1 MLRGKKILLGV
12 CGSIAAYK
20 SALLTRLLIKE
31 GAEVKV
37 IMTEAASHFITP
49 LTLSTLSK
57 NPVLLDF
64 YQKDTGEWQSH
75 VDLGLWADLFLI
87 APLSANTMAS
97 LANGICNNLLTAV
110 YLSARC
116 PVMHAPA
123 MDVDMFQHP
132 ATRQNL
138 EKLKSFSNQVL
149 ASGYGEL
156 ASGLTGEGRMLEPEQ
171 ILNEI
176 QKSFNQN
183 LPLNGIKTMVT
194 AGPTHEAID
203 PVRYLGNHSS
213 GKMGFAIAETLAAAG
228 AIVEL
233 ISGPVGLSSSHP
245 NIHLQK
251 VTSADEMYQACNKV
265 YQQSKINVFAAAV
278 ADYKPTQQFEQ
289 KVKKGI
295 DNLEIALQKNKDIAA
310 ECGENKKENQI
321 HVGFALE
328 TENELDNAFLKLKKK
343 NFDIIVLNSL
353 QDAGAGF
360 AHDTNKIKIIDKNN
374 KIKDFELKDKYNVAK
389 DIVNEIIDLIR

>member
-20 SALLTRLLIKE
+20 SALLTRLLVKE
-31 GAEVKV
+31 GAEVKI

-64 YQKDTGEWQSH
+64 YKKETGEWESH

-97 LANGICNNLLTAV
+97 FATGICNNLITAV

-116 PVMHAPA
+116 PVMLAPA
-123 MDVDMFQHP
+123 MDVDMFQHT

-138 EKLKSFSNQVL
+138 QKLLSYGNHVL
-149 ASGYGEL
+149 ESGYGEL

-171 ILNEI
+171 ILEKV
-176 QKSFNQN
+176 QLLFQQDH
-183 LPLNGIKTMVT
+183 PLAGIKALVT

-213 GKMGFAIAETLAAAG
+213 GKMGFALAEELARAG
-228 AIVEL
+228 TEVDL
-233 ISGPVGLSSSHP
+233 VSGPVNLTPQHAK
-245 NIHLQK
+245 IRLHR
-251 VTSADEMYQACNKV
+251 VTSADEMFIKC
-265 YQQSKINVFAAAV
+265 QQIYPQVQLSVFAAAV
-278 ADYKPTQQFEQ
+278 ADYKPAKQFEQ
-289 KVKKGI
+289 KLKKGME
-295 DNLEIALQKNKDIAA
+295 NLAIALQQNKDIAA
-310 ECGENKKENQI
+310 TLGATKRTDQKNI
-321 HVGFALE
+321 GFALE
-328 TENELDNAFLKLKKK
+328 TENELDNAFVKLKKK
-343 NFDIIVLNSL
+343 NFDLVVLNSL

-360 AHDTNKIKIIDKNN
+360 SHDTNKIKIIDKNN
-374 KIKDFELKDKYNVAK
+374 KIKDFELKDKYSVAK
-389 DIVNEIIDLIR
+389 DIVNEIIGLFG

>member
-31 GAEVKV
+31 GAEVKI

-64 YQKDTGEWQSH
+64 YKKETGEWQSH
-75 VDLGLWADLFLI
+75 VNLGLWADLFLI

-97 LANGICNNLLTAV
+97 LANGICNNLLQAV

-116 PVMHAPA
+116 PVMLAPA
-123 MDVDMFQHP
+123 MDLDMFKHP
-132 ATRQNL
+132 ATRKNWLTLQSFGNNL
-138 EKLKSFSNQVL
+138 L

-156 ASGLTGEGRMLEPEQ
+156 ASGLTGEGRMLEPDE
-171 ILNEI
+171 ILVEVKKVFSRQQPLAGI
-176 QKSFNQN
+176 QA
-183 LPLNGIKTMVT
+183 MVT

-213 GKMGFAIAETLAAAG
+213 GKMGYAIATQLANAG
-228 AIVEL
+228 ARVHL
-233 ISGPVGLSSSHP
+233 ISGPTNLSVHHP
-245 NIHLQK
+245 NITISN
-251 VTSADEMYQACNKV
+251 VSSADEMYQA
-265 YQQSKINVFAAAV
+265 SKKAFFKSKLNVFAAAV
-278 ADYKPTQQFEQ
+278 ADYKPTQAFTQ
-289 KVKKGI
+289 KLKKGM
-295 DNLEIALQKNKDIAA
+295 DNLEIALKKNIDIAFS
-310 ECGENKKENQI
+310 CGKEKQAGQI
-321 HVGFALE
+321 NIGFALE
-328 TENELDNAFLKLKKK
+328 TENELDNAYLKLKKK
-343 NFDIIVLNSL
+343 NFDLIVLNSL
-353 QDAGAGF
+353 NDAGAGF

-374 KIKDFELKDKYNVAK
+374 KIKDFELKDKNSVAK
-389 DIVNEIIDLIR
+389 DIVNEIIDLIK

>member
-64 YQKDTGEWQSH
+64 YKKDTGEWQSH
-75 VDLGLWADLFLI
+75 VDLGLWADLLLI

-97 LANGICNNLLTAV
+97 FANGTCNNLISAV

-116 PVMHAPA
+116 PVMLAPA

-132 ATRQNL
+132 STRQNL
-138 EKLKSFSNQVL
+138 QKLQSYGNQVL
-149 ASGYGEL
+149 DSSYGEL

-171 ILNEI
+171 ILLEVQQHFHYN
-176 QKSFNQN
+176 K
-183 LPLNGIKTMVT
+183 PLAGVKALVT

-213 GKMGFAIAETLAAAG
+213 GKMGFALAEQLANAG
-228 AIVEL
+228 AEVTL
-233 ISGPVGLSSSHP
+233 VSGPVNLKPRHP
-245 NIHLQK
+245 GIKLNR
-251 VTSADEMYQACNKV
+251 VTSAEEMFDQCKQIYSQV
-265 YQQSKINVFAAAV
+265 QLSIFAAAV
-278 ADYKPTQQFEQ
+278 ADYKPTRQFEQ
-289 KVKKGI
+289 KLKKGME
-295 DNLEIALQKNKDIAA
+295 NPEIALQKNIDIAA
-310 ECGENKKENQI
+310 TLGKIKNDGQLNI
-321 HVGFALE
+321 GFALE
-328 TENELDNAFLKLKKK
+328 TENELDNAFMKLKKK
-343 NFDIIVLNSL
+343 NFDLIVLNSL
-353 QDAGAGF
+353 RDAGAGF
-360 AHDTNKIKIIDKNN
+360 AYDTNKIKIIDKDN
-374 KIKDFELKDKYNVAK
+374 KIKEFELKDKYNVAK
-389 DIVNEIIDLIR
+389 DIVNEIIGLIR